1 MNSAI
6 PGCNRPPLPARPRT
20 PVQIK
25 LTAGNSI
32 SLFASCDRL
41 IVLRVVSPEQAEIVY
56 DGPDAP
62 VWAAAAKARREL
74 LLTAPIRVM
83 SRRTIGQDAGNGR
96 VHHPG
101 TGEA

>member
-1 MNSAI
+1 MNSAR

-32 SLFASCDRL
+32 SPFAYCDRL
-41 IVLRVVSPEQAEIVY
+41 IVLCVVSPEQAEIVY

-62 VWAAAAKARREL
+62 VWAAAGK
-74 LLTAPIRVM
+74 M
-83 SRRTIGQDAGNGR
+83 QKNGQRKIALKL
-96 VHHPG
+96 
-101 TGEA
+101 GESYC